1 MYLQEN
7 KYNVLIVFR
16 LYCKTLL
23 LLLRSDTCKVRVRH
37 GGMGRFKG
45 RLRCKGRGNY
55 VITIVIT

>member
-1 MYLQEN
+1 MYLHKKN

-16 LYCKTLL
+16 LCCKTLL

-37 GGMGRFKG
+37 GGMGR
-45 RLRCKGRGNY
+45 LRCKGRGNY